1 MRARETKWKE
11 ELKTKLY
18 SKKETKQ
25 IKKHYETESTTPAGE
40 FRCIQ
45 PDRHTCVI
53 RAQIVEICNEKEKD
67 NAKINKNKT
76 NKNYLLTF
84 EVSTAKIQQKKQNRT
99 EKNISELGRDSQFLL
114 I

>member
-1 MRARETKWKE
+1 MKRRIKNEIVFEKRN
-11 ELKTKLY
+11 KTD
-18 SKKETKQ
+18 KKQ
-25 IKKHYETESTTPAGE
+25 STTPAGE